1 MAVNQD
7 VLSIYDK
14 WMRSISLRPILVA
27 CAWLIMWRA
36 AALMEYE
43 PHVSVWFPPS
53 GVTFAIFLVL
63 GWSYLPVLILCSVA
77 ATFWEN
83 SIYGA
88 NQSVTTLVSTG
99 LLFAAIHSF
108 AYWLG
113 AALLKQISAEQDT
126 VKVPNLILLFL
137 ILAVCS
143 SLVAAIGGST
153 ALVMT
158 GIIDYSDIMQLWV
171 PWWVGD
177 LIGVV
182 VITPLIVS
190 ILGKFYPSEGRW
202 LIKHFKPL
210 LDDLPLK
217 PFIYKLITAGLI
229 LLSISMLVAAY
240 PSSQIVFMVFFLGIA
255 QMWIVFTET
264 ASRSFISLAVLSTLT
279 AVLVDVLGLS
289 ERAMVYQFTI
299 YLLAVNTYFGL
310 WVPHILVDNQKL
322 RRLSEQDIL
331 TDVQTRQFF
340 IRNVHDEVVR
350 ARRYNQ
356 PISMILFDIDK
367 FKVINDNYGHIIGDK
382 VLIAIANLVKQE
394 IRPSDKIGRFGG
406 DEFMLLLPGDD
417 LPGALQVA
425 ERLCEA
431 IGKLR
436 VHGMSDIVTCSFGV
450 TEIKDNDNFVSAFEQ
465 ADKLLLEAKKEGRHR
480 VKS

>member
-7 VLSIYDK
+7 VPSLYGK
-14 WMRSISLRPILVA
+14 WMRFVSLRPIVIAL
-27 CAWLIMWRA
+27 AWLILWRA

-43 PHVSVWFPPS
+43 PHVSIWFPPA

-63 GWSYLPVLILCSVA
+63 GWSYLPVLMFCSIA

-83 SIYGA
+83 SMYGS
-88 NQSVTTLVSTG
+88 QQPFTTLVSTG

-108 AYWLG
+108 SYWLG
-113 AALLKQISAEQDT
+113 AALLKQISSQQDS
-126 VKVPNLILLFL
+126 VKIPNLILTFL
-137 ILAVCS
+137 ILSVCS
-143 SLVAAIGGST
+143 SLVAAVGGST
-153 ALVMT
+153 ALAIT
-158 GIIDYSDIMQLWV
+158 GIIEYGDIMDLWV

-182 VITPLIVS
+182 VITPIVVS
-190 ILGKFYPSEGRW
+190 VLGAFYPSEGRW
-202 LIKHFKPL
+202 ITKHFKPL
-210 LDDLPLK
+210 IDDAPK
-217 PFIYKLITAGLI
+217 APFIYKLMTASAI
-229 LLSISMLVAAY
+229 LFVISILVSAY

-264 ASRSFISLAVLSTLT
+264 ATRSFVSLALLSTLT
-279 AVLVDVLGLS
+279 AVFVDVLGLS
-289 ERAMVYQFTI
+289 NRAMVYQFTI
-299 YLLAVNTYFGL
+299 YLLAANTYFGL

-322 RRLSEQDIL
+322 QRLSEQDIL

-340 IRNVHDEVVR
+340 IRNVHDEVIR

-356 PISMILFDIDK
+356 PVSMVLFDVDN
-367 FKVINDNYGHIIGDK
+367 FKAINDNHGHIVGDK

-417 LPGALQVA
+417 LSGAIRVA
-425 ERLCEA
+425 ERLRQA
-431 IGKLR
+431 IGHLYIDDF
-436 VHGMSDIVTCSFGV
+436 GDIVTCSFGV
-450 TEIKDNDNFVSAFEQ
+450 TEMKSNDNFVSAFEQ
-465 ADKLLLEAKKEGRHR
+465 ADKLLLAAKKEGRHR